1 MTPISLAGTTPR
13 NILLATD
20 LTSRCDRAFDRAAQ
34 LARQW
39 SASLHVLHAIEA
51 LPPAIPAGVD
61 PDAYLLAHPD
71 PAPAAMNALERL
83 VGETPARIHVETL
96 PVPAAILAVAE
107 REGCDLI
114 VLGESRDQLV
124 GPLESTLEEVVRKA
138 PVSVLLVRTRPTR
151 EYTRLVVGTDFTDE
165 AEQALV
171 RASELFPTASMEVVH
186 AAWMPYAGLLDGTP
200 AVGDE
205 VVQQRERLR
214 ALVDGSGIPAARRA
228 AIRIHAETGAPAR
241 VLKRCA
247 EDMDADLLVIGA
259 HTRGMVYDAVLGSSR
274 AIIHGVPGDVLIVR
288 ADRDAP

>member
-61 PDAYLLAHPD
+61 PDAYLRAHPD
-71 PAPAAMNALERL
+71 PTPVIVKTLERL

-107 REGCDLI
+107 RENCDLI
-114 VLGESRDQLV
+114 VLGESRDQLL
-124 GPLESTLEEVVRKA
+124 GPLESTVEEVVRKA
-138 PVSVLLVRTRPTR
+138 SVSVLLVRTRPTR
-151 EYTRLVVGTDFTDE
+151 DYMRLVVGTDFTDE
-165 AEQALV
+165 AKQALV
-171 RASELFPTASMEVVH
+171 RASGLFPTAAMQVVH
-186 AAWMPYAGLLDGTP
+186 AAWMPYTGLLNGTP
-200 AVGDE
+200 SVGDK
-205 VVQQRERLR
+205 VMQQRGRLR
-214 ALVDGSGIPAARRA
+214 ALVDGSGIPAERSAS
-228 AIRIHAETGAPAR
+228 IRIHAEAGAPAR
-241 VLKRCA
+241 VLERCT

-274 AIIHGVPGDVLIVR
+274 AIIQGVTCDVLIVR
-288 ADRDAP
+288 AVRDAS